1 MLIKLNYFNMTVVEK
16 SMAMSYILSQL
27 LTENLEIVCLELKG
41 KPEYGQLN
49 DKLMKLK
56 GSSKNAFRILEK
68 NTEQLDELKNDIED
82 LLGRL
87 WV

>member
-1 MLIKLNYFNMTVVEK
+1 MTVAEK

-41 KPEYGQLN
+41 KKEYGQLN

-68 NTEQLDELKNDIED
+68 NTEQLDDLKNDIEEI
-82 LLGRL
+82 LGRL
-87 WV
+87 WD

>member
-1 MLIKLNYFNMTVVEK
+1 MTVAEK

-41 KPEYGQLN
+41 KKEYGQLN

-68 NTEQLDELKNDIED
+68 NTDQLDDLKNDIEEI
-82 LLGRL
+82 LGRL
-87 WV
+87 WD

>member
-1 MLIKLNYFNMTVVEK
+1 MGMTVAEK

-41 KPEYGQLN
+41 KPEYGKLN

-68 NTEQLDELKNDIED
+68 NTEQLDELKSDIEEI
-82 LLGRL
+82 LGRL
-87 WV
+87 WD

>member
-1 MLIKLNYFNMTVVEK
+1 MTVAEK

-27 LTENLEIVCLELKG
+27 LIENLEIVCLELKG
-41 KPEYGQLN
+41 KPEYGKLN

-68 NTEQLDELKNDIED
+68 NTDQLDELKSDIEEI
-82 LLGRL
+82 LGRL
-87 WV
+87 WD

>member
-1 MLIKLNYFNMTVVEK
+1 MDQRMTVAEK

-27 LTENLEIVCLELKG
+27 LTENLEIVILEVKG

-68 NTEQLDELKNDIED
+68 NTDQLDELKNDIEEI
-82 LLGRL
+82 LGRL
-87 WV
+87 WD